1 MSAHS
6 NENENEN
13 VESGTTNPTAPS
25 SATPSDGAQNA
36 HGKVISLGEVA
47 VNLTMGVNTIPLP
60 GGFAYSENAGT
71 SIGGSFATL
80 QAAARMG
87 ARTEHAGIIGNGP
100 WATMIRQA
108 FDAEGI
114 AHTGQDRL
122 DEDSGLRVLLS
133 DGSPR
138 KTLIAKFGAE
148 AHGSFD
154 SFDEIRPESNDV
166 LHISGNTLTNRT
178 ASAVFAFMRREDEHW
193 SDYGGFDENGNP
205 HGHRYQIVINPSG
218 AVIGH
223 VNEQLIETLVL
234 DRPIWTCNK
243 REARA
248 VALRLGIPITDPE
261 PVMVNGSTEATMPE
275 LIEGLGEVL
284 KSPVIIRTGASGAWL
299 WEPDEIGSSE
309 GMITHVPA
317 YAAKATHTQSAG
329 GCHTGVLCAMLA
341 RGADLEDAV
350 EVANAASSIAVS
362 RADSVTGEPS
372 CPTLS
377 EAKMLIA
384 KQMEADR
391 G

>member
-1 MSAHS
+1 MSAS
-6 NENENEN
+6 NENNEN
-13 VESGTTNPTAPS
+13 TASGASGTPAFTHDASNAP
-25 SATPSDGAQNA
+25 
-36 HGKVISLGEVA
+36 GKVISLGEVA
-47 VNLTMGVNTIPLP
+47 VNLIMGVNTIPQP
-60 GGFAYSENAGT
+60 GGFSYAENAGT
-71 SIGGSFATL
+71 GIGGSFSTL
-80 QAAARMG
+80 QASARMG
-87 ARTEHAGIIGNGP
+87 VRTEHAGIIGNGP
-100 WATMIRQA
+100 WAGMIRKA
-108 FDAEGI
+108 FDDEGI
-114 AHTGQDRL
+114 VHTGQDRL

-133 DGSPR
+133 DGGPR

-148 AHGSFD
+148 AHGTFD
-154 SFDEIRPESNDV
+154 SFDEISPESNDV

-193 SDYGGFDENGNP
+193 SDYGGFDEHGNP
-205 HGHRYQIVINPSG
+205 RGHRYTIVINPSG

-284 KSPVIIRTGASGAWL
+284 KAPVIIRTGAGGAWL
-299 WEPDEIGSSE
+299 WEPDYAGSSE
-309 GMITHVPA
+309 GSITHLPG
-317 YAAKATHTQSAG
+317 YATKATHTQSAG

-341 RGADLEDAV
+341 RGADLEEAV

-362 RADSVTGEPS
+362 RSDTVTGEPS

-377 EAKMLIA
+377 EAKLLIA
-384 KQMEADR
+384 QQMELAR
-391 G
+391 E